1 MSRRLF
7 LTQTS
12 LLLLL
17 ALQSLQAAD
26 EGTAPKNVR
35 RCTDVFVRDERQA
48 STEADQEKALSDP
61 TPANPSEDIT
71 ASASEPTGTRRTT
84 NDSFIGVPLRT
95 HVAQRF
101 EMYSPRTEAAV
112 KELKEMGFT
121 QVMLDRPN
129 LHQAATDA
137 GLPFVLAHWWNQDTK
152 PEEIAAAV
160 ERAGE
165 MDRSMLIG
173 FSTMDEPERNSPE
186 TPFGYYIDVYEKL
199 KPRFQQ
205 DFPDTRLEISHWG
218 PLADWSDQHYE
229 YFSFLYE
236 AADVMRIM
244 PYPDLNEGPLDE
256 VFFMTQRTR
265 RLMELA
271 NRNLPLVV
279 ILQTWIL
286 PPKNQLPEIAELRVM
301 TYQAMLSGAETVSY
315 FDHNPEVWKQS
326 EGFEDQ
332 YRALMKEVTTFAREY
347 RDWDVESVM
356 SSDGILTSILTSPVG
371 RQLRVT
377 INTQR
382 KPVSRL
388 AALEVHRYYLD
399 SLSPLQSGCTEPFKR
414 SSAVG
419 SICVRSSHDTKNR
432 GRCSRRSAGLLRR
445 LKYRPSPPRIRL
457 RR

>member
-1 MSRRLF
+1 MSLRFSLTRTSFLLF
-7 LTQTS
+7 LG
-12 LLLLL
+12 
-17 ALQSLQAAD
+17 LQSLQAAD
-26 EGTAPKNVR
+26 EGTAPGHIR
-35 RCTDVFVRDERQA
+35 HSTALFVWDERQA
-48 STEADQEKALSDP
+48 SAEHDQEKATSDSA
-61 TPANPSEDIT
+61 PAIPSEEIT
-71 ASASEPTGTRRTT
+71 APASGSTETRLTA
-84 NDSFIGVPLRT
+84 NAPFIGVPLRT
-95 HVAQRF
+95 RVAQRF
-101 EMYSPRTEAAV
+101 EMYSPRTEGAI
-112 KELKEMGFT
+112 KELKQMGFT

-160 ERAGE
+160 ERARE

-173 FSTMDEPERNSPE
+173 FSTMDEPERNSPD

-199 KPRFQQ
+199 KPQFQQ
-205 DFPDTRLEISHWG
+205 DFPNARLEISHWG
-218 PLADWSDQHYE
+218 PLADWTDQHYE

-301 TYQAMLSGAETVSY
+301 TYQAMLSGAETVSF
-315 FDHNPEVWKQS
+315 FDHNPDVWKKS

-332 YRALMKEVTTFAREY
+332 YRALMKEVTMFAREY

-356 SSDGILTSILTSPVG
+356 STDGILTSTLTSPAG
-371 RQLRVT
+371 QQLRVNV
-377 INTQR
+377 NTQR
-382 KPVSRL
+382 KPVLRL
-388 AALEVHRYYLD
+388 AALEVSRNYLA
-399 SLSPLQSGCTEPFKR
+399 SRSPLQSECVESFNR
-414 SSAVG
+414 SSAIEA
-419 SICVRSSHDTKNR
+419 ICVPSSNCTKNE
-432 GRCSRRSAGLLRR
+432 GRCSPRFAGHLRR
-445 LKYRPSPPRIRL
+445 VAKHLSPQRT
-457 RR
+457 RRCR